1 MLLFKP
7 CINDEASIGNDGK
20 DHSNGDPAQP
30 DGDLGSSDN
39 NQLVFLNIFNLLI
52 FDPSYLKS
60 LTVR

>member
-20 DHSNGDPAQP
+20 DHSNGNPAQP
-30 DGDLGSSDN
+30 DGDLGSSEK
-39 NQLVFLNIFNLLI
+39 NQLAFLNIFNFLI